1 MVIGV
6 NSGLGNMPEK
16 TGPEIQARPGKWKE
30 LLEELRI
37 VFAGRNSFLDAILPP
52 IIFLVV
58 NGLVSFQAAMGS
70 ALVISLGIAILRITR
85 KQSLV
90 YALAGVG
97 SVAVA
102 IGIVWIL
109 GRSEGF
115 FLPGLVSGS
124 MTLLLAI
131 ISLIIRRPMVAW
143 TSYLARRWPLDWY
156 WHPRV
161 RPAYSEVTFAW
172 TLFFAARLLLQV
184 SLFQN
189 ERVNSLAFT
198 NFITGWPATILLLV
212 ISYLYGTWRLGQ
224 LRGPSVDEFRN
235 NTPAPWQ
242 SQRRGF

>member
-1 MVIGV
+1 MKG
-6 NSGLGNMPEK
+6 
-16 TGPEIQARPGKWKE
+16 QKWRE
-30 LLEELRI
+30 LLDELRT

-52 IIFLVV
+52 IIFLVI
-58 NGLVSFQAAMGS
+58 NGMVSFQAAMWS
-70 ALVISLGIAILRITR
+70 ALTVSVVIAISRIIR
-85 KQSLV
+85 RQSLL

-102 IGIVWIL
+102 IGIAWVM
-109 GRSEGF
+109 GKSEGF
-115 FLPGLVSGS
+115 FLPGLISGS
-124 MTLLLAI
+124 MTLLLTI
-131 ISLIIRRPMVAW
+131 LSLVIRRPMVAW

-156 WHPRV
+156 WHPLV

-172 TLFFAARLLLQV
+172 TVFFAARLLLQF

-189 ERVNSLAFT
+189 ENVNLLAFT

-212 ISYLYGTWRLGQ
+212 FSYLYGTWRLAQ

-235 NTPAPWQ
+235 DTPAPWQ